1 MRLGGR
7 LGRFA
12 PLALLGFALSVDA
25 GQVESVR
32 LWSGPEAT
40 RVVLDLDAP
49 VEHRVFSLSNPDR
62 IVIDLPRT
70 GAARR
75 LTMPTPRGF
84 VAGVRTGARPGG
96 ELRVV
101 LDLSGQVKPQSFL
114 LAPEGQY
121 GHRLVIDL
129 KPDSGRAVVKRPP
142 VTPSPR
148 GRDLVIA
155 IDAGHGGKDPGASG
169 PRGVREK
176 DVVLAVARRLAA
188 EIEREPGMK
197 AVLIRDGDYY
207 VSHRDRMQRARDQQA
222 DLFVSIHAD
231 AFRDASAQG
240 ATVYAL
246 STKRASDEVARRL
259 AERENASDLLGGVS
273 LADKDDV
280 LARVLLDLSQS
291 AAISASMSAGHRV
304 IERLGQVTRLRK
316 RQVQQGPFLVLTS
329 PDIPSILI
337 ETAYISNP
345 KEEQALNNAQYQT
358 DLARAVHAGIVDYFR
373 ANPPPGSYVAMNPPP
388 EPRLPVRHVIS
399 RGETL
404 SGIAERYRVSL
415 STLRR
420 TNSINGDVI
429 RIGQV
434 LTIPPG

>member
-1 MRLGGR
+1 MTLGGWLKR
-7 LGRFA
+7 MPL
-12 PLALLGFALSVDA
+12 LALAGLAQPADAARVDA
-25 GQVESVR
+25 VR
-32 LWSGPEAT
+32 VWSGPETT
-40 RVVLDLDAP
+40 RVVLDLNAP
-49 VEHRVFSLSNPDR
+49 AEHRLFALTNPNR
-62 IVIDLPRT
+62 IVVDLPGT
-70 GAARR
+70 SAAAR
-75 LTMPTPRGF
+75 LPMPSARGF
-84 VAGVRTGARPGG
+84 VTGVRTGERPGG

-101 LDLSGQVKPQSFL
+101 LDLSASVKPKSFL
-114 LAPEGQY
+114 LPPEGHY

-129 KPDSGRAVVKRPP
+129 QPTADAPVVKRAPTPP
-142 VTPSPR
+142 TAR

-188 EIEREPGMK
+188 QIDREPGMQ
-197 AVLIRDGDYY
+197 ALLIRDGDYY
-207 VSHRDRMQRARDQQA
+207 VSHRERMNRARAKQA
-222 DLFVSIHAD
+222 DLFISIHAD
-231 AFRDASAQG
+231 AFRDSSAHG

-246 STKRASDEVARRL
+246 STKRASDEVAKRL
-259 AERENASDLLGGVS
+259 AERENASDLIGGVS

-291 AAISASMSAGHRV
+291 AAISASMAAGDRV
-304 IERLGQVTRLRK
+304 IDRLGQVTRLRK
-316 RQVQQGPFLVLTS
+316 QQVQQGPFVVLTS

-345 KEEQALNNAQYQT
+345 KEEQALNDSQYQA
-358 DLARAVHAGIVDYFR
+358 DLAHAVHAGIVDYFR
-373 ANPPPGSYVAMNPPP
+373 DNPPPGSYVAMNPPAV
-388 EPRLPVRHVIS
+388 PRMSTRHVIS

-404 SGIAERYRVSL
+404 SEIAERYRVSL

-420 TNSINGDVI
+420 TNALRGDTI